1 MGGDHS
7 PAHEVDGAVMAA
19 RRWQIPIVLVGQSEL
34 LAQELANHDTQGLDI
49 RVEHASEVVGMHD
62 SASDAVRRKKDSSI
76 RVAFNLLK
84 EGRVNAVVSAGN
96 SGATMAV
103 GMFVLK
109 RIKGIDRPA
118 IATVVPNLK
127 DQTLVLDVGGNVD
140 CKPPHLVQ
148 FALMGSVY
156 ASQMLGKPSPRVG
169 LLSNGAEESKGN
181 ELTREANQILK
192 RTSLNYVGY
201 TEGRDIYN
209 ANVDVVVC
217 DGFVGNVVLVEELEG
232 FPASS
237 ASSVFVYL
245 ETHAGSLL
253 CVLADLVRR
262 VHAHDHIEALSGC
275 HVTKHKGYV
284 GNFQTTV
291 QEANGPR
298 QQLIEHGVV
307 IIATGGEEYAGSAYG
322 LGTHPQIMTQEE
334 LEARIYANDLDPSE
348 LKQVVMIQC
357 VGPWDEPAA
366 DGHTPDFYCSRVCCT
381 VTAHNAAKVRE
392 CYTDAQVYVLHK
404 DVRTYGFREQIYTEA
419 RERGVTYIRFDDAHK
434 PQVEQDNGHLTV
446 TVIDP
451 ILELPLTLEPDVLV
465 LSAAMVPPAGT
476 RELSEMMRYAC
487 TLEGFML
494 EAHLKLQPVDFPTE
508 GAYLCGAIQYPKFI
522 DEAIAQAKA
531 AAARASAILS
541 QDELQVGGQVA
552 VVETEK
558 CTGCLTCV
566 RVCPYDAP
574 IIDPELVGVAG
585 IMGAAR
591 IAAAA
596 CRGCGICAGECPA
609 KAIQLQHYRDEQV
622 LAHAEALFV
631 PDLSAVEAVGD

>member
-34 LAQELANHDTQGLDI
+34 LAQELASHDTQGLDI

-109 RIKGIDRPA
+109 RIQGIDRPA

-217 DGFVGNVVLVEELEG
+217 DGFVGNVVLKVSEGLAEAIGAILREEFGSRLLSKLG
-232 FPASS
+232 YLLARPALKAFKKKVDYAEYGGAPLLGVQGTAMICHGSS
-237 ASSVFVYL
+237 NPQAIMNAIKMAHDS
-245 ETHAGSLL
+245 ETHQVISKMSERLE
-253 CVLADLVRR
+253 DLQ
-262 VHAHDHIEALSGC
+262 IE
-275 HVTKHKGYV
+275 
-284 GNFQTTV
+284 N
-291 QEANGPR
+291 
-298 QQLIEHGVV
+298 
-307 IIATGGEEYAGSAYG
+307 
-322 LGTHPQIMTQEE
+322 
-334 LEARIYANDLDPSE
+334 
-348 LKQVVMIQC
+348 
-357 VGPWDEPAA
+357 
-366 DGHTPDFYCSRVCCT
+366 
-381 VTAHNAAKVRE
+381 
-392 CYTDAQVYVLHK
+392 
-404 DVRTYGFREQIYTEA
+404 
-419 RERGVTYIRFDDAHK
+419 
-434 PQVEQDNGHLTV
+434 
-446 TVIDP
+446 
-451 ILELPLTLEPDVLV
+451 
-465 LSAAMVPPAGT
+465 
-476 RELSEMMRYAC
+476 
-487 TLEGFML
+487 
-494 EAHLKLQPVDFPTE
+494 
-508 GAYLCGAIQYPKFI
+508 
-522 DEAIAQAKA
+522 
-531 AAARASAILS
+531 
-541 QDELQVGGQVA
+541 
-552 VVETEK
+552 
-558 CTGCLTCV
+558 
-566 RVCPYDAP
+566 
-574 IIDPELVGVAG
+574 
-585 IMGAAR
+585 
-591 IAAAA
+591 
-596 CRGCGICAGECPA
+596 
-609 KAIQLQHYRDEQV
+609 
-622 LAHAEALFV
+622 
-631 PDLSAVEAVGD
+631 